1 MKEYTFKGTPGPWV
15 VEHQPSISRYVL
27 DARHE
32 RTDFV
37 AEIDASDGM
46 PAKENAHLIAAA
58 PDLLQACISLVDQL
72 CGDQEA
78 EDELEKGLG
87 ITLAWKV
94 QQAKVAI
101 HKALNL

>member
-1 MKEYTFKGTPGPWV
+1 MKECTFKGTAVAPWKV
-15 VEHQPSISRYVL
+15 VKTQNSVTV
-27 DARHE
+27 DAGEYTTVSVVYGHM
-32 RTDFV
+32 D
-37 AEIDASDGM
+37 DAKM
-46 PAKENAHLIAAA
+46 ANAHLIAAA